1 MEVNEIIKKLK
12 DVKYIRKNHFDLA
25 RDIVNKYNEAH
36 EMELKLS
43 QELVLRALERY
54 DDFRDSKIIIDN
66 LVKELRLYPYLK
78 DKKIS
83 LKNAL
88 VREAFTTQIGDE
100 EIIMHGPQA
109 EVFSLLMSGK
119 SVVLSAP
126 TSFGK
131 SLLIDAIISTQKFS
145 NIVIIV
151 PTIALIDETR
161 RRLNKKFNHQYKVI
175 THSTQEVS
183 NKNIY
188 VLTQERALEKDF
200 IGDVDFFVI
209 DEFYK
214 LSLWSDNTDRCAL
227 LNEVFYRLYK
237 KCRQFYMLGPNIQ
250 GVIGEFNHDVSFE
263 FKKYEFQTVV
273 TEFHDLTINK
283 KQETLT
289 SLCRKIEGQTLIFC
303 SSPLRAYGVVGQL
316 TEHLKSVSVSSD
328 AIELAGW
335 IAENYHPQWL
345 LVNALKNGIG
355 IHHARIPRSIA
366 QYIVQLFNEQKIKF
380 LVCTSTLIEGVN
392 TSTKNIICYDNQI
405 SGKRIDYF
413 TFNNIVGRS
422 GRMFQHFIGEV
433 YLLSPPPQE
442 VLPFVDIP
450 VFSQGPDTPESLL
463 LNLDDE
469 DLSDV
474 SRQRIS
480 QFLDQNDISIDTLKT
495 NKSIPLQSQLR
506 LAGALHKY
514 YYKWIDKLIWQGY
527 PDYEQLLFICDIIWA
542 FFDGKNIGNK
552 VIKSPKQLAFKIRQ
566 LSKRIPIKT
575 MIEEDLNFD
584 PNYTADS
591 VITKILD
598 FRRLWANF
606 HFPRMLRAIELIVND
621 VQKKRGGSEYC
632 EYSNYAVLV
641 ENFFDNPSLVALEEY
656 GLPVEISKKYEY
668 KLVGNDD
675 SLDQT
680 IDRLKILDIDKLKLS
695 AVEKRFISRVK
706 ISI

>member
-1 MEVNEIIKKLK
+1 MEVDEIIKNLR
-12 DVKYIRKNHFDLA
+12 DDEYIRNHHFELA
-25 RDIVNKYNEAH
+25 RNIVNKYNEAN
-36 EMELKLS
+36 EIELNLA
-43 QELVLRALERY
+43 QELVLRALDNYEN
-54 DDFRDSKIIIDN
+54 FSDSKIIIDN
-66 LVKELRLYPYLK
+66 LIKELRLYPYLK
-78 DKKIS
+78 DKEIS

-88 VREAFTTQIGDE
+88 VREAFKTQIGDE

-131 SLLIDAIISTQKFS
+131 SLIIDAIISTRKFS

-161 RRLNKKFNHQYKVI
+161 RRLNRKFNHQYKII
-175 THSTQEVS
+175 THSTQEVLD
-183 NKNIY
+183 KNIY

-200 IGDVDFFVI
+200 IVDVDFFVI

-250 GVIGEFNHDVSFE
+250 GVIGEFNQDVSFE
-263 FKKYEFQTVV
+263 FRKYEFQTVV
-273 TEFHDLTINK
+273 TEFHDLTANK

-289 SLCRKIEGQTLIFC
+289 SLCRRIEGQTLIFC
-303 SSPLRAYGVVGQL
+303 SSPLRAYGVVKELTGQL
-316 TEHLKSVSVSSD
+316 KSIEVSKE
-328 AIELAGW
+328 AIQLAEW
-335 IAENYHPQWL
+335 IAENYHPDWL
-345 LVNALKNGIG
+345 LVNSLKNGIG
-355 IHHARIPRSIA
+355 VHHARIPRSIA

-405 SGKRIDYF
+405 SGKKIDYF

-433 YLLSPPPQE
+433 YLLSPPPHE

-463 LNLDDE
+463 INLDDE
-469 DLSDV
+469 DLSDI

-480 QFLDQNDISIDTLKT
+480 QFLDQNEISIDTLKT
-495 NKSIPLQSQLR
+495 NKSIPLGSQLK
-506 LAGALHKY
+506 LARALHKY
-514 YYKWIDKLIWQGY
+514 YYKWIDNLVWQGY
-527 PDYEQLLFICDIIWA
+527 PDYDQLLFICQIIWE
-542 FFDGKNIGNK
+542 FFDGKNIANK

-575 MIEEDLNFD
+575 MIEDDLNFD
-584 PNYTADS
+584 ANYTADS
-591 VITKILD
+591 VITRLLD

-621 VQKKRGGSEYC
+621 VQKKRGSNEYC
-632 EYSNYAVLV
+632 EYSTYAVLV
-641 ENFFDNPSLVALEEY
+641 ENFFYNPSLVALEEY
-656 GLPVEISKKYEY
+656 GLPLEIAKKYEY
-668 KLVGNDD
+668 KIVGNED

-680 IDRLKILDIDKLKLS
+680 IDRLKSIDLDILNLS
-695 AVEKRFISRVK
+695 TVEKCFITRVK
-706 ISI
+706 TSI